1 MDATTRKTAI
11 NLITLG
17 TGVVFFGI
25 WTLVKSLVSFILLDA
40 ELHENLTEE
49 MILFTKIFFWS
60 LIGVSFIL
68 NLYVG
73 LSARALGKGKNTSS
87 FFLVVAGIIVFFR
100 SIIAAIEL
108 IAAFLDYGDT
118 INLIIAAF
126 IDITTIVFLVELMV
140 YSIRLKKIRKA
151 EPAKEAEYEL

>member
-1 MDATTRKTAI
+1 MDAKTRKTAI

-49 MILFTKIFFWS
+49 MILFTKIFFWA

-108 IAAFLDYGDT
+108 IGAFLDYGDT

-140 YSIRLKKIRKA
+140 YAIRLKKIRKA
-151 EPAKEAEYEL
+151 ESAKEAEYEL

>member
-1 MDATTRKTAI
+1 MDAKTRKTAI

-60 LIGVSFIL
+60 LISVSFIL

-108 IAAFLDYGDT
+108 IGAFLDYGDT
-118 INLIIAAF
+118 INLIITAF

-151 EPAKEAEYEL
+151 EPAKEAEHEL

>member
-1 MDATTRKTAI
+1 MDAKTRKTAI

-25 WTLVKSLVSFILLDA
+25 WKLVKSLVSFILLDA

-60 LIGVSFIL
+60 LIGISFIL

-108 IAAFLDYGDT
+108 IAAFLDHGDT
-118 INLIIAAF
+118 INLIITAF

-151 EPAKEAEYEL
+151 EPAKEAEHEL

>member
-1 MDATTRKTAI
+1 M
-11 NLITLG
+11 
-17 TGVVFFGI
+17 
-25 WTLVKSLVSFILLDA
+25 
-40 ELHENLTEE
+40 
-49 MILFTKIFFWS
+49 
-60 LIGVSFIL
+60 IGVSFIL

-108 IAAFLDYGDT
+108 IAAFLDHGDT
-118 INLIIAAF
+118 INLIITAF

-140 YSIRLKKIRKA
+140 YAIRLKRIRKA
-151 EPAKEAEYEL
+151 ETAKEAEYEL

>member
-1 MDATTRKTAI
+1 MDAKTRKTAI

-108 IAAFLDYGDT
+108 IGAFLDYGDT

>member
-1 MDATTRKTAI
+1 MDAKTRKTAI

-108 IAAFLDYGDT
+108 IAAFLDHGDT

>member
-1 MDATTRKTAI
+1 MDAKTRKTAI

-49 MILFTKIFFWS
+49 MILFTKIFFWA

-108 IAAFLDYGDT
+108 IGAFLDYGDT

>member
-1 MDATTRKTAI
+1 MDAKTRKTAI

-140 YSIRLKKIRKA
+140 YAIRLKKIRKA

>member
-1 MDATTRKTAI
+1 MDAKTRKTAI

-108 IAAFLDYGDT
+108 IGAFLDYGDT

-151 EPAKEAEYEL
+151 EPAKEAEHEL

>member
-1 MDATTRKTAI
+1 MDAKTRKTAI

-17 TGVVFFGI
+17 TGVIFFGI

-49 MILFTKIFFWS
+49 MILFTKIFFWA
-60 LIGVSFIL
+60 LIAVSFIL

-73 LSARALGKGKNTSS
+73 LSARALGKGKNKSS

-108 IAAFLDYGDT
+108 IGAFLDYGDT
-118 INLIIAAF
+118 INLIITAF

-151 EPAKEAEYEL
+151 ETAKEAEYEL